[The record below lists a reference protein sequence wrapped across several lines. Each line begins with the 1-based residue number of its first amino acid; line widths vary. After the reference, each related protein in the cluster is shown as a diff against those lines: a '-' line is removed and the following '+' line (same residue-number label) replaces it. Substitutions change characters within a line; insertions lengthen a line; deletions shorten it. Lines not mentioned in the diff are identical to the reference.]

1 MEYNDNFS
9 KASGISWQYYRNEPA
24 INDAGGAIVYFT
36 ADYAT
41 TNSFKLKEKIT
52 GKTGNNGTKHFTMM
66 ISLKYLSNFCRTLKM
81 LLIISEINVD
91 LNLSKNWVIVSNN
104 ANQATTFSITDTKN
118 VPALTLLTQENENV
132 LNNSNLVLKEQLTRI
147 NINQKYLMQNFMF
160 QL

>member
-1 MEYNDNFS
+1 MLVVQLL
-9 KASGISWQYYRNEPA
+9 ILLQ
-24 INDAGGAIVYFT
+24 IM
-36 ADYAT
+36 
-41 TNSFKLKEKIT
+41 

-66 ISLKYLSNFCRTLKM
+66 ISLKYLSSFCRTLKM

-118 VPALTLLTQENENV
+118 VPAVTLLTQQNENG

>member
-1 MEYNDNFS
+1 MLVVQLL
-9 KASGISWQYYRNEPA
+9 ILLQ
-24 INDAGGAIVYFT
+24 IM
-36 ADYAT
+36 
-41 TNSFKLKEKIT
+41 

-66 ISLKYLSNFCRTLKM
+66 ISLKYLSSFCRTLKM

-118 VPALTLLTQENENV
+118 VPAVTLLTQENENG

-147 NINQKYLMQNFMF
+147 NINQKYLMQNFMS

>member
-1 MEYNDNFS
+1 
-9 KASGISWQYYRNEPA
+9 
-24 INDAGGAIVYFT
+24 
-36 ADYAT
+36 
-41 TNSFKLKEKIT
+41 
-52 GKTGNNGTKHFTMM
+52 M

-118 VPALTLLTQENENV
+118 VPAVTLLTQENENG

>member
-1 MEYNDNFS
+1 
-9 KASGISWQYYRNEPA
+9 
-24 INDAGGAIVYFT
+24 
-36 ADYAT
+36 
-41 TNSFKLKEKIT
+41 
-52 GKTGNNGTKHFTMM
+52 
-66 ISLKYLSNFCRTLKM
+66 M

-91 LNLSKNWVIVSNN
+91 PNLSKNWVIVSNN

-118 VPALTLLTQENENV
+118 VPTVTLLTQENENG

>member
-1 MEYNDNFS
+1 MLVVQLL
-9 KASGISWQYYRNEPA
+9 ILLQ
-24 INDAGGAIVYFT
+24 IM
-36 ADYAT
+36 
-41 TNSFKLKEKIT
+41 

-66 ISLKYLSNFCRTLKM
+66 ISLKYLSSFCRTLKM

-104 ANQATTFSITDTKN
+104 VNQATTFSITDTKN
-118 VPALTLLTQENENV
+118 VPAVTLLTQENEND

>member
-1 MEYNDNFS
+1 MLVVQLL
-9 KASGISWQYYRNEPA
+9 ILLQ
-24 INDAGGAIVYFT
+24 IM
-36 ADYAT
+36 
-41 TNSFKLKEKIT
+41 

-66 ISLKYLSNFCRTLKM
+66 ISLKYLSSFCRTLKM

-118 VPALTLLTQENENV
+118 APAVTLLTQENENG

-147 NINQKYLMQNFMF
+147 NINQKYLIQNFMF

>member
-1 MEYNDNFS
+1 MLVVQLL
-9 KASGISWQYYRNEPA
+9 ILLQ
-24 INDAGGAIVYFT
+24 IM
-36 ADYAT
+36 
-41 TNSFKLKEKIT
+41 

-66 ISLKYLSNFCRTLKM
+66 ISLKYLSSFCRTLKM

-118 VPALTLLTQENENV
+118 VPTLTLLTQENENG

>member
-1 MEYNDNFS
+1 MEYNGNFS
-9 KASGISWQYYRNEPA
+9 KASGISWQYYRNEPV
-24 INDAGGAIVYFT
+24 INDAGGAIVDFT

-41 TNSFKLKEKIT
+41 TDSFKLKEKIT

-91 LNLSKNWVIVSNN
+91 LNLSKNWAIVSNN

-118 VPALTLLTQENENV
+118 VPAVTLLTQKNEKR
-132 LNNSNLVLKEQLTRI
+132 LEQFKPGLKRTI
-147 NINQKYLMQNFMF
+147 N
-160 QL
+160 

>member
-1 MEYNDNFS
+1 MLVVQLL
-9 KASGISWQYYRNEPA
+9 ILLQ
-24 INDAGGAIVYFT
+24 IM
-36 ADYAT
+36 
-41 TNSFKLKEKIT
+41 

-118 VPALTLLTQENENV
+118 VPAENG

>member
-1 MEYNDNFS
+1 M
-9 KASGISWQYYRNEPA
+9 
-24 INDAGGAIVYFT
+24 
-36 ADYAT
+36 
-41 TNSFKLKEKIT
+41 

-66 ISLKYLSNFCRTLKM
+66 ISLKYLSSFCRTLKM

-91 LNLSKNWVIVSNN
+91 LNLSKNCVIVSNN

-118 VPALTLLTQENENV
+118 VPAVTLLTQENENG

>member
-1 MEYNDNFS
+1 MLVVQLL
-9 KASGISWQYYRNEPA
+9 ILLQ
-24 INDAGGAIVYFT
+24 IM
-36 ADYAT
+36 
-41 TNSFKLKEKIT
+41 

-118 VPALTLLTQENENV
+118 VPAVTLLTQENEND

>member
-1 MEYNDNFS
+1 MLVVQLL
-9 KASGISWQYYRNEPA
+9 ILLQ
-24 INDAGGAIVYFT
+24 IM
-36 ADYAT
+36 
-41 TNSFKLKEKIT
+41 

-66 ISLKYLSNFCRTLKM
+66 ISLKYLSSFCRTLKM

-118 VPALTLLTQENENV
+118 VPAVTLLTQENENG

>member
-1 MEYNDNFS
+1 
-9 KASGISWQYYRNEPA
+9 
-24 INDAGGAIVYFT
+24 
-36 ADYAT
+36 
-41 TNSFKLKEKIT
+41 
-52 GKTGNNGTKHFTMM
+52 
-66 ISLKYLSNFCRTLKM
+66 M

-118 VPALTLLTQENENV
+118 VPAVTLLTQENENG

>member
-1 MEYNDNFS
+1 MLVVQLL
-9 KASGISWQYYRNEPA
+9 ILLQ
-24 INDAGGAIVYFT
+24 IM
-36 ADYAT
+36 
-41 TNSFKLKEKIT
+41 

-118 VPALTLLTQENENV
+118 VPAVTLLTQENEKLFDQLKSAVVRTIN
-132 LNNSNLVLKEQLTRI
+132 LN
-147 NINQKYLMQNFMF
+147 KYRSKISTERQN
-160 QL
+160 

>member
-1 MEYNDNFS
+1 MLVVQLL
-9 KASGISWQYYRNEPA
+9 ILLQ
-24 INDAGGAIVYFT
+24 IM
-36 ADYAT
+36 
-41 TNSFKLKEKIT
+41 

-66 ISLKYLSNFCRTLKM
+66 ISLKYLSSFCRTLKM

-104 ANQATTFSITDTKN
+104 VNQATTFSITDTKN
-118 VPALTLLTQENENV
+118 VPAVTLLTQENENG

>member
-1 MEYNDNFS
+1 
-9 KASGISWQYYRNEPA
+9 
-24 INDAGGAIVYFT
+24 
-36 ADYAT
+36 
-41 TNSFKLKEKIT
+41 
-52 GKTGNNGTKHFTMM
+52 
-66 ISLKYLSNFCRTLKM
+66 M

-104 ANQATTFSITDTKN
+104 ANQATTFSIIDTKN
-118 VPALTLLTQENENV
+118 APAVTLLTQENEND